1 VIAPPAAGPA
11 GSLGG
16 LGAGAVLL
24 GAGAGLKGVRDIVP
38 VLIVALVLRF
48 VLLRRRRRPA
58 PAGRAPEPVGAR
70 RQPSLLERAL
80 GGTGIVAEREI
91 RDRFRGRIFRIGTLV
106 ILIVVV
112 AAISIPAL
120 RRSSSPATEQA
131 GVVGTLAAPLRAA
144 ATGVAPGLGI
154 TIALVAEPDLAA
166 AQAALRSGKL
176 AFAIVGG
183 TRIVVDK
190 AIGPGGTST
199 AAQLVRVVAKTLG
212 DDEAVAAA
220 GLTPAQAGELAAAK
234 PLPVTALAS
243 AASTA
248 TRTTSLFGLPVL
260 LFMFMIYNTWIL
272 LGVMEEK
279 ASRVVEV
286 LLSAV
291 RPIELLAG
299 KVLGIGVVA
308 LTQAALILGVALLD
322 ARAVGSNLIRGST
335 PVFLVSVLA
344 WLLLG
349 YAFYC
354 WVYAAAGS
362 MAERR
367 DQVQTLSVPL
377 TVPILLGYIV
387 ALTAQ
392 STATPSTL
400 LRVFAYLPPTAPF
413 AMPALVSLNAVSLW
427 QFVASAL
434 ISLAATAIVAR
445 LAAQVYRRA
454 VLRTGR
460 RVHVRELLAR
470 PAR

>member
-1 VIAPPAAGPA
+1 VIVPPAAGA
-11 GSLGG
+11 G
-16 LGAGAVLL
+16 AAVLL
-24 GAGAGLKGVRDIVP
+24 GAGAGLKGVRDVVP
-38 VLIVALVLRF
+38 VVIVALVLRF

-58 PAGRAPEPVGAR
+58 PAGRSPQPVGAR
-70 RQPSLLERAL
+70 RQSSLLERAL

-91 RDRFRGRIFRIGTLV
+91 RDRFRGRIFRVGTLV
-106 ILIVVV
+106 ILVVVV

-120 RRSSSPATEQA
+120 RRSSSSQTTEQV

-144 ATGVAPGLGI
+144 VTGVGPGLGV
-154 TIALVAEPDLAA
+154 TVALVAEPDLAM
-166 AQAALRSGKL
+166 AQAALRSGRL
-176 AFAIVGG
+176 AFAIVDG

-190 AIGPGGTST
+190 AIGSQNTST
-199 AAQLVRVVAKTLG
+199 AAQLVRVVAKILG
-212 DDEAVAAA
+212 DDAAVAAA

-234 PLPVTALAS
+234 PLPVTSLA
-243 AASTA
+243 AAAGTT

-322 ARAVGSNLIRGST
+322 ARVVGSNLIKGSA

-392 STATPSTL
+392 TTATPSTL

-413 AMPALVSLNAVSLW
+413 AMPALVSLNAVRWW

-434 ISLAATAIVAR
+434 ISLAATAVVAR
-445 LAAQVYRRA
+445 LGAQIYRRA

-460 RVHVRELLAR
+460 RVHLRELLAR
-470 PAR
+470 PGR